1 MAEVVSTLI
10 KWLQTLPPDSK
21 VFVDDGGLTLLCT
34 EDADAYYELGGKPD
48 YELEGEPDGEETN

>member
-21 VFVDDGGLTLLCT
+21 VFVDEDGMTLHC
-34 EDADAYYELGGKPD
+34 DDGWGMYYELGG
-48 YELEGEPDGEETN
+48 EPDGKKEDNEEEK

>member
-21 VFVDDGGLTLLCT
+21 VFVDEDGMTLYC
-34 EDADAYYELGGKPD
+34 DDGYGMYYELGG
-48 YELEGEPDGEETN
+48 EPNGDEAN